1 MATLGAT
8 QTERVDYRRLLWVG
22 PLTALVAAVANVVM
36 RLIEG
41 ALGWIPD
48 EIEVFSPAVVAVS
61 TFIYVLL
68 GVIVFAVIGR
78 FARRPISTFRIVAV
92 VALGLS
98 FLNPILAAT
107 GALGIGPIGLET
119 VIALVILH
127 IVAGVTAIYLL
138 TTQARAQ

>member
-1 MATLGAT
+1 MATLDAT
-8 QTERVDYRRLLWVG
+8 QTERVDYRRLSWVG
-22 PLTALVAAVANVVM
+22 PLTALVAAVANVVV

-41 ALGWIPD
+41 AVGWIPA
-48 EIEVFSPAVVAVS
+48 EIEVFSRATGAVS
-61 TFIYVLL
+61 TFSRVLL

-98 FLNPILAAT
+98 FLNPILVAT
-107 GALGIGPIGLET
+107 GALGIRPVGLET
-119 VIALVILH
+119 IIALVILH